1 MSGIKLYRLV
11 ACLLAMCS
19 FTGTMPEV
27 YAQGSAYQDFQNQ
40 MREERDFKE
49 DCSRVKMQSMYRGHK
64 VERGLVYQLTRNGD
78 TCAWERVGEL
88 NKTTR
93 EYNSYLGAYLRSEW
107 VETKKFTNYNPNNG
121 KPVYEWCLA
130 IYRISENN
138 PPKTSYECQ
147 PRVRWV
153 KENGQYMEVDY
164 NDHRK

>member
-1 MSGIKLYRLV
+1 
-11 ACLLAMCS
+11 MCALTS
-19 FTGTMPEV
+19 IMPEV
-27 YAQGSAYQDFQNQ
+27 YAQGSAYQDFQNK

-88 NKTTR
+88 NKTTSK
-93 EYNSYLGAYLRSEW
+93 YNDYMGFYQRTEW
-107 VETKKFTNYNPNNG
+107 VETKEFSNYNPNNG
-121 KPVYEWCLA
+121 KAVYKWCLSKVT
-130 IYRISENN
+130 I
-138 PPKTSYECQ
+138 PKSDLGSGLECY